1 MKAQIKKLKNGT
13 TIIALQRKTTK
24 IVSVLVGVSVG
35 CEHETDSENG
45 IAHFLE
51 HMCFF
56 KSTKKYKTPKELSVY
71 LDSLGVHVNAT
82 TSNSSTCYYLS
93 GLKDKYIKILALVS
107 DIFLNST
114 FPPEEIEKEKGVI
127 LEEIKMR
134 NIDPR
139 SFIYVILS
147 DILHQGNAAGRKGIG
162 SPSNIKKF
170 HQKDFIDFYKKHY
183 TSKNTIVIVA
193 GDIKPQKVF
202 SDVNKIF
209 GCIKNSKKTK
219 NPVIKD
225 INKYRSVIKKTKIEN
240 TTLGFGFR
248 IPKEL
253 IKNKVEL
260 DVLNTVLGVGISS
273 RLFAK
278 IREEMGGCYS
288 IGTFIYKTPN
298 YCDFF
303 IITCINSKRTK
314 EIYAAILMELKKIKD
329 NLIEKDELETAK
341 TKLLS
346 NQSFSLEST
355 LSLVRRFFKKYI
367 VTGKVLSFKESTD
380 AIKKVTSKQ
389 VQKCAKKI
397 FKKENFAIAVLG
409 SSTITK
415 KTLEKVVNDIL

>member
-1 MKAQIKKLKNGT
+1 MKTQIKKLKNGT
-13 TIIALQRKTTK
+13 TVIAIQRKTTK

-35 CEHETDSENG
+35 CEHEADSENG

-51 HMCFF
+51 HMCF
-56 KSTKKYKTPKELSVY
+56 KGTKKYKTTKELLVY
-71 LDSLGVHVNAT
+71 LDSLGVYVNAT

-93 GLKDKYIKILALVS
+93 GLKDKYIKILDLVS

-114 FPPEEIEKEKGVI
+114 FPPEEIEIEKGVI
-127 LEEIKMR
+127 LEEIKMK

-139 SFIYVILS
+139 SFMYNILS
-147 DILHQGNAAGRKGIG
+147 DILHKGTVAGRSIIG

-170 HQKDFIDFYKKHY
+170 KQKDFIDFYKKHY

-219 NPVIKD
+219 NPIIKD

-240 TTLGFGFR
+240 TTLGLGFR
-248 IPKEL
+248 VPKEFT
-253 IKNKVEL
+253 KNKVEL
-260 DVLNTVLGVGISS
+260 DVLNVVLGGGTYS

-288 IGTFIYKTPN
+288 IGTSIYKTPN

-346 NQSFSLEST
+346 SQSFSLEST

-367 VTGKVLSFKESTD
+367 ISSKVSSFKESTD

-389 VQKCAKKI
+389 VQNCAKNI
-397 FKKENFAIAVLG
+397 FKKKNFAIAVLG